1 MDLNRRDF
9 LKGGA
14 IFGSGAALMGLAG
27 CGKQPTPS
35 GDTPAKEYPNGV
47 TEAFLKDSLVEVD
60 PITSFIEEAEF
71 DIVVVGA
78 GTAGVPAVLTAVEE
92 GATVACLQK
101 QNTAQGNGNGS
112 GAIILEESNELGIQ
126 CYKHGWAKE
135 GGFRYN
141 DDLLELFMRHSG
153 ETCMWLLDRSKKA
166 GFPDFKLTNMPQTYE
181 DGKGKCAYF
190 MKSIGKPKNHGSLMQ
205 ELAKVAESKGAK
217 FYYSTPAV
225 QLVKADDGSITGVIG
240 KSEQGYVKL
249 TAKKAVIIAAGDYQN
264 NEAMVETYSP
274 DVTRFNRK
282 QERRTGD
289 GHLMTMLAG
298 GVMCPVGHA
307 KTMHDM
313 DSSPLQLTQLPFMAV
328 DETGKRFMSEDIP
341 MQYWDTRLHDRPA
354 SVEDPGRFY
363 RIFDDAYETKYN
375 APAPAKKGPLA
386 NYMRD
391 KNGKP
396 IKDEPSGVF
405 VDLIDTFRC
414 DTLDELANAVGL
426 PAAQLKKTVDEW
438 NKMCEEGDSL
448 FGNPSSIMHPI
459 DTPPYYCTRTW
470 IRCSAINTG
479 VAINGNCQV
488 LDADGNV
495 IKGLYS
501 VGSGAGDICGDH
513 EWNLSGGGLCCGSYH
528 TMGRYAAL
536 HAVNGKLA
544 SKNPMTYQAAKGLL
558 GRE

>member
-1 MDLNRRDF
+1 
-9 LKGGA
+9 
-14 IFGSGAALMGLAG
+14 
-27 CGKQPTPS
+27 
-35 GDTPAKEYPNGV
+35 
-47 TEAFLKDSLVEVD
+47 
-60 PITSFIEEAEF
+60 
-71 DIVVVGA
+71 
-78 GTAGVPAVLTAVEE
+78 
-92 GATVACLQK
+92 
-101 QNTAQGNGNGS
+101 
-112 GAIILEESNELGIQ
+112 
-126 CYKHGWAKE
+126 
-135 GGFRYN
+135 
-141 DDLLELFMRHSG
+141 
-153 ETCMWLLDRSKKA
+153 
-166 GFPDFKLTNMPQTYE
+166 
-181 DGKGKCAYF
+181 
-190 MKSIGKPKNHGSLMQ
+190 
-205 ELAKVAESKGAK
+205 
-217 FYYSTPAV
+217 
-225 QLVKADDGSITGVIG
+225 
-240 KSEQGYVKL
+240 
-249 TAKKAVIIAAGDYQN
+249 
-264 NEAMVETYSP
+264 MV
-274 DVTRFNRK
+274 
-282 QERRTGD
+282 
-289 GHLMTMLAG
+289 
-298 GVMCPVGHA
+298 
-307 KTMHDM
+307 
-313 DSSPLQLTQLPFMAV
+313 
-328 DETGKRFMSEDIP
+328 MSEDIP

-448 FGNPSSIMHPI
+448 FGNPGSIMHPI

-479 VAINGNCQV
+479 VAVNGNCQV
-488 LDADGNV
+488 LDAKGNV

-544 SKNPMTYQAAKGLL
+544 SKNPMTYEAAKGLL